1 MTTARDLALV
11 SADPPGGAVVERG
24 DLSLALAGAELI
36 DLLAAGA
43 LTLDGTR
50 LVPGGPPGTSDA
62 LLSEAAERLRD
73 GGPGESVEDW
83 LWRRGRDLAARYRAV
98 LEEEGLV
105 PPERRGRNPLRRHRD
120 AAADPS
126 AAARARER
134 WASGDPVLGALAAAA
149 GLTERG
155 SEEQSDGLT
164 DDHAAVLA
172 AVLQA
177 VTELAGER
185 QRRTIEA
192 AAFDNI
198 WRGN

>member
-11 SADPPGGAVVERG
+11 AADPRDRTVVEQG

-36 DLLAAGA
+36 DLLDAEA
-43 LTLDGTR
+43 LTLDGTL
-50 LVPGGPPGTSDA
+50 LVPARPAPAGDR
-62 LLSEAAERLRD
+62 LLSEAAQWLAD
-73 GGPGESVEDW
+73 GGPGETVDDW
-83 LWRRGRDLAARYRAV
+83 LWRRGRDLAGRYRTV

-105 PPERRGRNPLRRHRD
+105 EPERRSRNPLRRQRT
-120 AAADPS
+120 APADPS
-126 AAARARER
+126 AARAAEER
-134 WASGDPVLGALAAAA
+134 RSSGEPVLGALVAAV

-155 SEEQSDGLT
+155 GEAFDGL
-164 DDHAAVLA
+164 DDERTTVLA

-198 WRGN
+198 WRGD

>member
-11 SADPPGGAVVERG
+11 AADPRDRTVVEQG

-36 DLLAAGA
+36 DLLDAEA
-43 LTLDGTR
+43 LTLDGTL
-50 LVPGGPPGTSDA
+50 LVPAGPAPAGDR
-62 LLSEAAERLRD
+62 LLSEAAQWLAD
-73 GGPGESVEDW
+73 GGLGETVDDW
-83 LWRRGRDLAARYRAV
+83 LWRRGRDLAGRYRTV

-105 PPERRGRNPLRRHRD
+105 EPERRRRNPLRRQRT
-120 AAADPS
+120 APADPS
-126 AAARARER
+126 EARTAGER
-134 WASGDPVLGALAAAA
+134 RSSGEPVLGALMAAA
-149 GLTERG
+149 GLTARG
-155 SEEQSDGLT
+155 GETSDGL
-164 DDHAAVLA
+164 DDERTTVLA

-198 WRGN
+198 WRGD

>member
-11 SADPPGGAVVERG
+11 AADPRDRTVVEQG

-36 DLLAAGA
+36 DLLDAVA
-43 LTLDGTR
+43 LTLDGTL
-50 LVPGGPPGTSDA
+50 LVPAGPAPAGDR
-62 LLSEAAERLRD
+62 LLSEAAQWLAD
-73 GGPGESVEDW
+73 GGPGETVDDW
-83 LWRRGRDLAARYRAV
+83 LWRRGRDLAGRYRTV

-105 PPERRGRNPLRRHRD
+105 EPERRSRNPLRRQRT
-120 AAADPS
+120 APADPS
-126 AAARARER
+126 PARAAEER
-134 WASGDPVLGALAAAA
+134 RSSGEPVLGALVAAV
-149 GLTERG
+149 GLA
-155 SEEQSDGLT
+155 EQGGEALDGL
-164 DDHAAVLA
+164 DDERTTVLA

-198 WRGN
+198 WRGD

>member
-11 SADPPGGAVVERG
+11 AADPRDRTVVEQG

-36 DLLAAGA
+36 DLLDAEA
-43 LTLDGTR
+43 LTLDGTL
-50 LVPGGPPGTSDA
+50 LVPAGPAPTGDP
-62 LLSEAAERLRD
+62 LLSEAARWLAD
-73 GGPGESVEDW
+73 GGPGETVDDW
-83 LWRRGRDLAARYRAV
+83 LWRRGRDLAGRYRTV

-105 PPERRGRNPLRRHRD
+105 EPERRSRNPLRRQRT
-120 AAADPS
+120 APADPS
-126 AAARARER
+126 AARAAGER
-134 WASGDPVLGALAAAA
+134 RSSGEPVLGALAAAV
-149 GLTERG
+149 GLTGQGAEESDELDDER
-155 SEEQSDGLT
+155 T
-164 DDHAAVLA
+164 TVLA

-198 WRGN
+198 WRGD

>member
-11 SADPPGGAVVERG
+11 AADPQDRTVVEQG

-36 DLLAAGA
+36 DLLDAEA
-43 LTLDGTR
+43 LTLDGDL
-50 LVPGGPPGTSDA
+50 LVSAGPAPAGDA
-62 LLSEAAERLRD
+62 LLSEAAQWLAD
-73 GGPGESVEDW
+73 GEPGETVDDW
-83 LWRRGRDLAARYRAV
+83 LWRRGRDLAGRYRTV

-105 PPERRGRNPLRRHRD
+105 APERRSRNPLRRQHT
-120 AAADPS
+120 APADPS
-126 AAARARER
+126 AARAAGER
-134 WASGDPVLGALAAAA
+134 RSSGEPVLGALAAAA
-149 GLTERG
+149 GLTERDG
-155 SEEQSDGLT
+155 DTPDGLA
-164 DDHAAVLA
+164 DDRTTVLA

-198 WRGN
+198 WRGD

>member
-11 SADPPGGAVVERG
+11 AADPRDGAVVEQG

-36 DLLAAGA
+36 DLLDAGTLA
-43 LTLDGTR
+43 LDGTR
-50 LVPGGPPGTSDA
+50 LVPDGPAPAGDP
-62 LLSEAAERLRD
+62 LLSEAAQRSAD
-73 GGPGESVEDW
+73 GGPGETVEDW
-83 LWRRGRDLAARYRAV
+83 LWRRGRGLAARYRSV
-98 LEEEGLV
+98 LEAEGLLA
-105 PPERRGRNPLRRHRD
+105 PERRSRNPLRRQST
-120 AAADPS
+120 APADPS
-126 AAARARER
+126 GVRAARER
-134 WASGDPVLGALAAAA
+134 WTSGDPVLGALAAAA

-155 SEEQSDGLT
+155 GDEPAGLA
-164 DDHAAVLA
+164 DDHTAVLA

>member
-11 SADPPGGAVVERG
+11 AADPQDRTVVEQG

-36 DLLAAGA
+36 DLLDAEA
-43 LTLDGTR
+43 LTLDGDL
-50 LVPGGPPGTSDA
+50 LVPAGPAPTGDD
-62 LLSEAAERLRD
+62 LLSEAAQWLAD
-73 GGPGESVEDW
+73 GGPGETVDDW
-83 LWRRGRDLAARYRAV
+83 LWRRGRDLAGRYRTV

-105 PPERRGRNPLRRHRD
+105 APERRSRNPLRRQHT
-120 AAADPS
+120 APADPS
-126 AAARARER
+126 AARAAGER
-134 WASGDPVLGALAAAA
+134 RSSGEPVLGALAAAA
-149 GLTERG
+149 GLTERDG
-155 SEEQSDGLT
+155 DMPDGLA
-164 DDHAAVLA
+164 DDRTTVLA

-198 WRGN
+198 WRGD